1 VKKESTVQ
9 QAITTNLQGAF
20 VNRRSVQAQQE
31 LQQVLQLVRQ
41 TTLTDQDKRLSQ
53 FSRTADKL
61 DTLTIYRLL
70 KAKGQS
76 NDPASTFIWKNA
88 APLRVQLF
96 IWLLIRGRMQCRS
109 NLYHK
114 KIVDSSICTVCG
126 AAEETPDHIIFHC
139 PIALECWSAI
149 GLPGNQNPQAQNL
162 YCIQKLQNVPEYLMI
177 SSVRSSPFVAG
188 KFGKEETSCIPK

>member
-1 VKKESTVQ
+1 MEIEDGRTTLLWSDVWTGDDALADRYPRLFSHCVKKESTVQ

-88 APLRVQLF
+88 APLRVPS
-96 IWLLIRGRMQCRS
+96 GC
-109 NLYHK
+109 
-114 KIVDSSICTVCG
+114 
-126 AAEETPDHIIFHC
+126 
-139 PIALECWSAI
+139 
-149 GLPGNQNPQAQNL
+149 
-162 YCIQKLQNVPEYLMI
+162 
-177 SSVRSSPFVAG
+177 
-188 KFGKEETSCIPK
+188 

>member
-1 VKKESTVQ
+1 LE
-9 QAITTNLQGAF
+9 
-20 VNRRSVQAQQE
+20 E
-31 LQQVLQLVRQ
+31 C
-41 TTLTDQDKRLSQ
+41 
-53 FSRTADKL
+53 RTA
-61 DTLTIYRLL
+61 
-70 KAKGQS
+70 AS
-76 NDPASTFIWKNA
+76 STFHLAVDQRQNA
-88 APLRVQLF
+88 
-96 IWLLIRGRMQCRS
+96 MQVK
-109 NLYHK
+109 LYHK
-114 KIVDSSICTVCG
+114 KIVDSPICTVCG